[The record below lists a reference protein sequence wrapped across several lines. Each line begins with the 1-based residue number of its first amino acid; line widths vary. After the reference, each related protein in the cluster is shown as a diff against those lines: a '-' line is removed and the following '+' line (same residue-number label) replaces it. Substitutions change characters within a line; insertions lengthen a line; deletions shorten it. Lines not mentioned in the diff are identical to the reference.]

1 MVRNLK
7 QIEKL
12 DFLIA
17 LLFNAIIGVLVLG
30 LLFSIIQCS
39 TYRATPLNFRRR
51 ESRVVECR
59 DGLYRTNDGVCT
71 ESVD

>member
-1 MVRNLK
+1 MRNLTL
-7 QIEKL
+7 IEIL
-12 DFLIA
+12 DSLIA
-17 LLFNAIIGVLVLG
+17 SLFHLIIGVLVLG

-39 TYRATPLNFRRR
+39 TYRATPLNFKRR